1 MTTAHNQAKPVRT
14 YQDTVFRKLF
24 STKDNSVELMVKVIN
39 LGYNE
44 ENEIL
49 KRSETLAGYS
59 RILHYTKE
67 GSRDDAAALSFLTV
81 Y

>member
-44 ENEIL
+44 ENEIF

-67 GSRDDAAALSFLTV
+67 VKRDDAAALSFLTV

>member
-67 GSRDDAAALSFLTV
+67 GKRDDAAALSFLTV